1 MGVAMA
7 EKVALI
13 TGALKGLGFETAREL
28 AQQGYHVV
36 LTGRDEVRGKDAL
49 ARLHRQDLKAEYR
62 VLDVASVRSIEQ
74 VCASVISD
82 LKRVDVL
89 VNNAGVLHDDKSS
102 LAGLASVIEQ
112 SFRTNSLG
120 PYLMCEMI
128 VPQMMRQGYGRVVNV
143 SSGMGQLSEMN
154 SGYPGYRL
162 SKTAL
167 NAVTRIWA
175 DKTRGTNILVNSVC
189 PGWVKTDMGGRGA
202 TRPVEKGAETI
213 IWLATLPD
221 GSPTGGFFRDKQPM
235 AW

>member
-74 VCASVISD
+74 VCSSVISD

>member
-1 MGVAMA
+1 MA